1 MVAGVFKILSS
12 SKVYYLV
19 ILAVVYVEDSDSP
32 TKTPKQPSS
41 TCTLLSIMSTALKI
55 PEVYPPK
62 ILCYIGLERSKLS
75 NTPEYATLQP
85 VKLPIGKPGI
95 WLRSKITFVIKQHPV
110 VV

>member
-1 MVAGVFKILSS
+1 
-12 SKVYYLV
+12 
-19 ILAVVYVEDSDSP
+19 
-32 TKTPKQPSS
+32 
-41 TCTLLSIMSTALKI
+41 MSTALKI

-110 VV
+110 VVQIHMINNL